1 MSDQIVIDSGPV
13 SADTDSMR
21 RAAAATDT
29 VPWLLNS
36 ALLSLKF
43 ALACLDGAL
52 TATATNAA
60 SLLHAALSY
69 AETDQT
75 VDAVE
80 NCGVHLRNA
89 ADVYD
94 ATERH
99 VTCLWWATHGNFGG
113 IGLEPAMASS
123 ANLLYPLIGT
133 ADILWRTADKLD
145 HNSLEVDRGPWGQRL
160 KPDRLIGPFLV
171 SVGEHY
177 QLTRNGDTAL
187 EKSASTL
194 TRIYPRTEKVEGTY
208 LSHIEA
214 AESDNPNGRRSVTR
228 ERDTYLYSLESVS
241 EAALANSIGV
251 SATAS
256 GRMTSTPST
265 PAALLNKIRDLRDN
279 PTAPKAKAGGDDPPD
294 SGEFEILRHETPG
307 RDRPTWSVVIKGTQV
322 WGPGSSNPQDMQTN
336 LATVGRT
343 PSDQE
348 AAIISALPLAGVQ
361 PGDVVEFAGHS
372 QGGIVAASLAASPAI
387 TDHYSVASVMTAGS
401 PVSGIEL
408 PSGTPVLSFE
418 NTADIVPALDGRAP
432 QSSREHIVVYSTG
445 GDSPHD
451 LGGYVSAATRADSRS
466 HADYDAWV
474 EKRNEA
480 LALTAE
486 TVTSSQ
492 RFTSTRV
499 GSP

>member
-1 MSDQIVIDSGPV
+1 MNEQIVIDSGPV
-13 SADTDSMR
+13 AVDTDSLR
-21 RAAAATDT
+21 RAAAAIDT

-43 ALACLDGAL
+43 ASACLDGAL

-60 SLLHAALSY
+60 SLLQAVLSY
-69 AETDQT
+69 AETHRT
-75 VDAVE
+75 VAAVE

-94 ATERH
+94 ATERR
-99 VTCLWWATHGNFGG
+99 VSCLWWATHGNFGG
-113 IGLEPAMASS
+113 IGFEPAIGSS

-133 ADILWRTADKLD
+133 ADILWRTVNRVDP
-145 HNSLEVDRGPWGQRL
+145 NSLEVDRGPWGPRL
-160 KPDRLIGPFLV
+160 KPDRLVGPFLT
-171 SVGEHY
+171 SVVEHHH
-177 QLTRNGDTAL
+177 LTRNGDTAL
-187 EKSASTL
+187 EKSAGTL
-194 TRIYPRTEKVEGTY
+194 SRVYPRIEKVEGIY

-214 AESDNPNGRRSVTR
+214 AESENHARRRSITH
-228 ERDTYLYSLESVS
+228 ERDAYLYSLESVS
-241 EAALANSIGV
+241 EAALATSIGV
-251 SATAS
+251 SATVAS
-256 GRMTSTPST
+256 RVTPTPSS
-265 PAALLNKIRDLRDN
+265 PAALLNKVRDLRDN
-279 PTAPKAKAGGDDPPD
+279 PTAREAQAVGDDPPD

-322 WGPGSSNPQDMQTN
+322 WGPGSSNPQDMHTN

-387 TDHYSVASVMTAGS
+387 TDHYSVASVITAGS

-408 PSGTPVLSFE
+408 PSDTPVLSFE
-418 NTADIVPALDGRAP
+418 NTADIVPALDGQAP

-474 EKRNEA
+474 GKRNEA